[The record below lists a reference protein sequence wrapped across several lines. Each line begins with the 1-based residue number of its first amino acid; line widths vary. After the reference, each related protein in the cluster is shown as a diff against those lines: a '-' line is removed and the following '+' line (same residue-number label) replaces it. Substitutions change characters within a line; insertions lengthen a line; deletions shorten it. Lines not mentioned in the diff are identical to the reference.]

1 MRELF
6 ELFGVFYF
14 EDFSDVCNETGSYFF
29 LLFLVIFVTGL
40 FNFIYYF
47 LLDSSIYN
55 QNQYYFLLVGIC
67 FFMIFF
73 ISYQFLHFQISS
85 QNLVFP
91 RIGFLSMSFLSG
103 IYSIIF
109 FILES
114 ILLKNFSKNS
124 YRIPF

>member
-29 LLFLVIFVTGL
+29 LIFLVIFMTGL
-40 FNFIYYF
+40 LNFIYYF
-47 LLDSSIYN
+47 LIDSSIYN
-55 QNQYYFLLVGIC
+55 QNQYYYLLVGISSLLT
-67 FFMIFF
+67 FF

-91 RIGFLSMSFLSG
+91 RIGFLSLSSLSG
-103 IYSIIF
+103 IYSILF